1 MKVLIITIMCICFA
15 AFCILMK
22 VKYWN
27 IQDMNLNKFN
37 RSKIKEKTKNI
48 VDHDRV
54 LKTNNEE

>member
-1 MKVLIITIMCICFA
+1 MEILIITIMCVCFA
-15 AFCILMK
+15 VFCILMK
-22 VKYWN
+22 IKYLN

-48 VDHDRV
+48 IDHDRV